1 MSIVRLFFVAGV
13 TGLVAAMA
21 GCTSS
26 SGAAD
31 GGFDGGSP
39 EAALFDASADQGGG
53 PARPHHDAS
62 APGMDARTPLDAAAA
77 DAIADVHYDVSTAAC
92 ATTFTYTP
100 PPGTSVT
107 TVAVTGEWSGFAAPG
122 NAMTGP
128 DPSGAYS
135 VTVGLAPGLTAYK
148 LLIGGQ
154 YELDPTALWQKYIA
168 GVENSGVN
176 VLECHL
182 PTLTV
187 VSNTTTRPS
196 AGKAQFLAHVEF
208 APGVGA
214 PGIAPGSL
222 HATIRSNQVTSPL
235 TNVRI
240 DSTGTKIS
248 VLAENLADG
257 KYTVFVDANDRAG
270 QAAAPLR
277 LVFWVEAETFEWE
290 DTLLYMALTDRFKD
304 GDTTND
310 PPPTPGVDPRED
322 FQGGDYQGVQ
332 AKIEDGTLDQLGVR
346 VLWLTPY
353 NTNPPD
359 AWIASD
365 NVHETM
371 GYHGYWPIRA
381 REVDP
386 RWGGDQALKNM
397 IVSAHQHGI
406 RVIQDVVAH
415 HIHQEHEY
423 NVTHPEW
430 FTEGCVCGTDNC
442 DWTVHRLDCVFAT
455 YMPNVDWTNPDAGAQ
470 YEADSIWWVDQFD
483 LDGFRIDAVKQVPD
497 IAVTNLSAAVRG
509 EFEKSGLRFFMT
521 GETAM
526 GWSNCDGAA
535 AGYDEGGGDLS
546 CNGSQYGTINEYLGF
561 DGLDGEFDFP
571 LYYAVPLNDFASTT
585 YGMSQ
590 ADYWAQASG
599 WEYTA
604 GSIMSPYV
612 GTQDTARFISIA
624 DYNTNPRS
632 DGTSPYNQWTGIADA
647 PTTSTPYAQL
657 RLAFSWLLGLP
668 GAPLIYY
675 GDEYG
680 QYGGVDPNN
689 RLTWRGDGILSA
701 DEQATLTYMR
711 MLGQARKNLVALRRG
726 AYRPVY
732 STETTLVYGRQD
744 DAGDVALVAL
754 STASTSTTFTA
765 TLPVTMPLTNGT
777 TMHDSLGGPDVVVT
791 GGAVTLTLAA
801 SGAAILAP

>member
-1 MSIVRLFFVAGV
+1 MSMSKWFLAAGW
-13 TGLVAAMA
+13 AAFA
-21 GCTSS
+21 LAAPGCSS
-26 SGAAD
+26 SGSNPVD
-31 GGFDGGSP
+31 GGVLDTGTHDAAVSDARADHVVADTGTTGS
-39 EAALFDASADQGGG
+39 
-53 PARPHHDAS
+53 HHDAS
-62 APGMDARTPLDAAAA
+62 NPHMDAMAPA
-77 DAIADVHYDVSTAAC
+77 DAIADVQYDVSTAAC

-100 PPGTSVT
+100 TPGTTVG
-107 TVAVTGEWSGFAAPG
+107 TVAVTGEWSSFATPG

-128 DPSGAYS
+128 DASGTYTA
-135 VTVGLAPGLTAYK
+135 TVPLSPGLVAYK
-148 LLIGGQ
+148 LLIDGQ
-154 YELDPTALWQKYIA
+154 FTLDPSARWQKYVG

-176 VLECHL
+176 VLDCHL
-182 PTLTV
+182 PLLTL
-187 VSNTTTRPS
+187 VSNTVTRAS
-196 AGKAQFLAHVEF
+196 AGQGQLTADVTF

-214 PGIAPGSL
+214 PGINPASL
-222 HATIRSNQVTSPL
+222 AATVRSNQTTTPL
-235 TNVRI
+235 TGVVV
-240 DSTGTKIS
+240 DATGTKIS
-248 VLAENLADG
+248 VLAKNLPDG
-257 KYTVFVDANDRAG
+257 KYTVFVNANDRAG
-270 QAAAPLR
+270 QPAAPLR
-277 LVFWVEAETFEWE
+277 IVFWVEASAFDWQ
-290 DTLLYMALTDRFKD
+290 DTLLYMAVTDRFKD

-310 PPPTPGVDPRED
+310 APPTPNVDPRED
-322 FQGGDYQGVQ
+322 FQGGDFQGVQ
-332 AKIEDGTLDQLGVR
+332 AKIEDGTFDQLGVR

-371 GYHGYWPIRA
+371 GYHGYWPIKA

-386 RWGGDQALKNM
+386 RLGGDQALKNM

-423 NVTHPEW
+423 NVTHPDW
-430 FTEGCVCGTDNC
+430 FKEGCVCGTDNC

-470 YEADSIWWVDQFD
+470 YEADAIWWVDQFD

-497 IAVTNLSAAVRG
+497 IAIVNLTAAVRG

-526 GWSNCDGAA
+526 GWSNCDGAS
-535 AGYDEGGGDLS
+535 AGYDNGGDLS
-546 CNGSQYGTINEYLGF
+546 CNASQYQTINEYLGA

-571 LYYAVPLNDFASTT
+571 LYYAAPLNDFASST
-585 YGMSQ
+585 YGLAQ

-599 WEYTA
+599 WEYTP

-612 GTQDTARFISIA
+612 GTQDTARFLSIT
-624 DYNTNPRS
+624 DYNLNPRS
-632 DGTSPYNQWTGIADA
+632 DGTSPYNQWSAIAEA
-647 PTTSTPYAQL
+647 PTTSAPYAQH

-689 RLTWRGDGILSA
+689 RLTWRGDGVLST

-711 MLGQARKNLVALRRG
+711 KLGQARKNLVALRRG
-726 AYRPVY
+726 AYVPVY
-732 STETTLVYGRQD
+732 STTNALVYGRQTS
-744 DAGDVALVAL
+744 AGDVALVAL
-754 STASTSTTFTA
+754 NDQTVSTSFTA
-765 TLPVTMPLTNGT
+765 PLPLSMPLTNGT
-777 TMHDSLGGPDVVVT
+777 TLHDSLGGPDVVVT
-791 GGAVTLTLAA
+791 NGAITVALPAT
-801 SGAAILAP
+801 GAAILAP

>member
-1 MSIVRLFFVAGV
+1 MSV
-13 TGLVAAMA
+13 TRWSLVVGIAAFLA
-21 GCTSS
+21 GCSS
-26 SGAAD
+26 SSAGNGGVD
-31 GGFDGGSP
+31 GGGEGG
-39 EAALFDASADQGGG
+39 AVDAPVAHHDTG
-53 PARPHHDAS
+53 PTGPHHDAS
-62 APGMDARTPLDAAAA
+62 GPVGDAATPFDASPA
-77 DAIADVHYDVSTAAC
+77 DVSADVHYDVSAAAC

-100 PPGTSVT
+100 PPGNSVS
-107 TVAVTGEWSGFAAPG
+107 TVAVTGEWSSFATPG

-128 DPSGAYS
+128 DANGTYS
-135 VTVGLAPGLTAYK
+135 TTVPLSPGLVGYK
-148 LLIGGQ
+148 LLVGGQ
-154 YELDPTALWQKYIA
+154 FILDPGARWQKYVG
-168 GVENSGVN
+168 GVENSAVN
-176 VLECHL
+176 VLDCHL
-182 PTLTV
+182 PALTV
-187 VSNTTTRPS
+187 VSSVVTRP
-196 AGKAQFLAHVEF
+196 ATGQGQVLAHVEF

-214 PGIAPGSL
+214 PGIDPASL
-222 HATIRSNQVTSPL
+222 TATIRSNQVTSPL
-235 TNVRI
+235 ANVKL

-248 VLAENLADG
+248 VLAESLADG
-257 KYTVFVDANDRAG
+257 KYTVFVNANDRAG

-277 LVFWVEAETFEWE
+277 LVFWVEATAFDWQ
-290 DTLLYMALTDRFKD
+290 DTLLYMAVTDRFKD

-310 PPPTPGVDPRED
+310 APATPNVDPRED

-332 AKIEDGTLDQLGVR
+332 AKIEDGTFDQLGVR

-371 GYHGYWPIRA
+371 GYHGYWPIKA

-386 RWGGDQALKNM
+386 RWGGDQALKDM

-423 NVTHPEW
+423 NVTHPDW
-430 FTEGCVCGTDNC
+430 FKEGCVCGTNNC

-497 IAVTNLSAAVRG
+497 IAIVNLTAAVRG
-509 EFEKSGLRFFMT
+509 EYEKSGLRFFMT

-535 AGYDEGGGDLS
+535 AGYDDGSDLA
-546 CNGSQYGTINEYLGF
+546 CNASQYQTINEYLGP
-561 DGLDGEFDFP
+561 DGLDGQFDFP
-571 LYYAVPLNDFASTT
+571 LYYAAPLNDFASTT

-624 DYNTNPRS
+624 DYNSNPRS
-632 DGTSPYNQWTGIADA
+632 DGSSPYNQWTGIAEA
-647 PTTSTPYAQL
+647 PTTSAPYAQH

-680 QYGGVDPNN
+680 QFGGVDPNN
-689 RLTWRGDGILSA
+689 RLTWRGDGVLST

-711 MLGQARKNLVALRRG
+711 LLGQARKNLVALRRG

-732 STETTLVYGRQD
+732 STETCLVYGRQT

-754 STASTSTTFTA
+754 NSTLSPTTLTA
-765 TLPVTMPLTNGT
+765 TLPVTMPLANGT
-777 TMHDSLGGPDVVVT
+777 TLHDSLGGPDVVVT
-791 GGAVTLTLAA
+791 NGAVTLSLGAT
-801 SGAAILAP
+801 GAAILAP